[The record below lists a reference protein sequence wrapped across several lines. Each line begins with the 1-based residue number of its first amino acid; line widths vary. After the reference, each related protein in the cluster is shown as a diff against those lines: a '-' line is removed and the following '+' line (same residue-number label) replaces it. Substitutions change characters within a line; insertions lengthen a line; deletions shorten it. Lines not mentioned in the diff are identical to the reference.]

1 MKNRIVLTIMMACA
15 FAPSVLAAGPGGG
28 PDRQNQQK
36 WYQSGPGHD
45 DRRAGQQHNNRQ
57 NGNGH
62 GNNDRYGKPGAA
74 RDHFSWQGRDYRK
87 GQPAPERFRGER
99 YRINDWRNRGLSQ
112 PPSGHYWSRIDGNYV
127 LIAAATG
134 VIATILLGNALSH

>member
-1 MKNRIVLTIMMACA
+1 MKKLIALTVMMTCA
-15 FAPSVLAAGPGGG
+15 FAPIVNAAGPGNG
-28 PDRQNQQK
+28 PDRQHQQK

-45 DRRAGQQHNNRQ
+45 DRRAPQQQHDNRQ
-57 NGNGH
+57 NGYANS
-62 GNNDRYGKPGAA
+62 DRYGKPGAT

-87 GQPAPERFRGER
+87 GQPAPERFRAEE

-112 PPSGHYWSRIDGNYV
+112 PPSGHYWTRIDGNYV

-134 VIATILLGNALSH
+134 VIAGILLGNALN